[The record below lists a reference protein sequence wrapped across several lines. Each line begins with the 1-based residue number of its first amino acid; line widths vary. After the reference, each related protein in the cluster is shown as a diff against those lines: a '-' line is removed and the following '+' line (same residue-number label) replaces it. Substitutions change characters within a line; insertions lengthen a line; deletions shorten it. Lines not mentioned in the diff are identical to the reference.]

1 MNLERIQ
8 KLVLVSTFKVSHFT
22 LALQSEE
29 IREEGGGLK
38 VEMKVFSCLVIKKAF
53 LGYFWIGD
61 RNKGKNK
68 WCQHCLFL

>member
-29 IREEGGGLK
+29 IREGGGLK
-38 VEMKVFSCLVIKKAF
+38 VEMKVFLA
-53 LGYFWIGD
+53 
-61 RNKGKNK
+61 
-68 WCQHCLFL
+68 

>member
-38 VEMKVFSCLVIKKAF
+38 VEMKVFLA
-53 LGYFWIGD
+53 
-61 RNKGKNK
+61 
-68 WCQHCLFL
+68 